1 MVVII
6 LTLFVIVPMVT
17 TVSLRDYFTTKK
29 TWEYLL
35 GITIPFSGTRFTLP
49 GFSTGANVKFADAI
63 NGSLWTLSGE
73 IKCYLIVAFLGVTRL
88 IKFRYLILLT
98 WIIVIINF
106 NLHLDSNIARFH
118 TYFGSGIIYYLF
130 KDKIKHA
137 NKFTLLA
144 VTSIILSCYFGKF
157 WNVAMPIAGA
167 YLLFGFAYSERI
179 RLYNFGKY
187 GDFSYGIYL
196 YGFLVQQLVIRAFH
210 GQMSNT
216 LNYLISLPIAI
227 ICGIISYKI
236 IEKPCMKL
244 KSRFL

>member
-1 MVVII
+1 MELINHNKNNFDFIRFVAACSVIISHSVPLTGNGILYSSLITKSQVDLGALSVDIFFIVSGFLITSSYERVKDLKKFIISRALRIYPALMVVII

-130 KDKIKHA
+130 KDK
-137 NKFTLLA
+137 
-144 VTSIILSCYFGKF
+144 
-157 WNVAMPIAGA
+157 
-167 YLLFGFAYSERI
+167 
-179 RLYNFGKY
+179 
-187 GDFSYGIYL
+187 
-196 YGFLVQQLVIRAFH
+196 
-210 GQMSNT
+210 
-216 LNYLISLPIAI
+216 
-227 ICGIISYKI
+227 
-236 IEKPCMKL
+236 
-244 KSRFL
+244 